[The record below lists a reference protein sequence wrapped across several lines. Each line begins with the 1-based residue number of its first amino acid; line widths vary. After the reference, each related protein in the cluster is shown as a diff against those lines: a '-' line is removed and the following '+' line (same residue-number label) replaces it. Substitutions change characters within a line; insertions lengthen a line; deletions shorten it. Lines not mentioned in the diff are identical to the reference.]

1 MKYKIAIVRLGHCQ
15 HIVDFKTIK
24 VWKSK
29 LFEITGISCVEHLPE
44 GDVQDGFLD
53 IKYSREELAP
63 FVSCPSDC
71 DFIVGIM
78 PYRFIDN
85 FYMHRIS
92 EKSAIISLY
101 GIADILKTDNIS
113 IEHFVIKQIYEL
125 CAIKHLIKDLSS
137 DDVYSVVHLDTRG
150 CLFDMNGERSDI
162 VYNTEQPIICDECK
176 VKFRNRQV
184 QQGIIEQLEKE
195 LKKIK
200 KPFILRAERWIK
212 RYPLVAI
219 FLSFTMSVIISVVA
233 NVICALCLA

>member
-1 MKYKIAIVRLGHCQ
+1 M
-15 HIVDFKTIK
+15 
-24 VWKSK
+24 
-29 LFEITGISCVEHLPE
+29 EHLPN
-44 GDVQDGFLD
+44 GNIQDSYLD
-53 IKYSREELAP
+53 IKYRPEDLSK
-63 FVSCPSDC
+63 FITCPDQC
-71 DFIVGIM
+71 DFAVGIM
-78 PYRFIDN
+78 SYRFIDN

-92 EKSAIISLY
+92 ENSAVISLY

-125 CAIKHLIKDLSS
+125 CAIKHFFKDLST
-137 DDVYSVVHLDTRG
+137 DDVYKIVHLDTRG

-176 VKFRNRQV
+176 GKIRKKQV
-184 QQGIIEQLEKE
+184 QQEIIEQFEKE

-219 FLSFTMSVIISVVA
+219 FLSFAMSIIISIIA
-233 NVICALCLA
+233 NVICALCLV